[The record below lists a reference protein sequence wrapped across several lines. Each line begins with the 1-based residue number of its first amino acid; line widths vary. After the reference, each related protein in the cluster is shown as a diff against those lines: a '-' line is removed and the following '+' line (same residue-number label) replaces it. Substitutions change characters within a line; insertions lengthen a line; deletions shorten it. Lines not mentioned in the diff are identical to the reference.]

1 MATDSSLQIMG
12 AWEIH
17 HYVCYIAVAVLLAI
31 AMRLLM
37 AYFRALAV
45 VRRDYPEAGPENMIY
60 GRWLAFQEIVW
71 SRTLMKEHA
80 DLWLPFLIGLAEF
93 LAYPIL
99 IRLDAYVLIG
109 GWLAIKSA
117 GNWGGWRISRT
128 SYNRFLVANISNVF
142 ISYWLAHLFVEKTAC
157 GLGSGVPM
165 FRF

>member
-1 MATDSSLQIMG
+1 MAPDSSLRIMG

-17 HYVCYIAVAVLLAI
+17 HYICYVAVAVLLAI

-45 VRRDYPEAGPENMIY
+45 IRRDYPEAGPENMIY
-60 GRWLAFQEIVW
+60 GRRLAFKEIVW
-71 SRTLMKEHA
+71 SCTLMKEHA

-99 IRLDAYVLIG
+99 IRLDAFVLIG

-128 SYNRFLVANISNVF
+128 SYNRFLVANILNLF
-142 ISYWLAHLFVEKTAC
+142 ISYGLARVFVERTAC
-157 GLGSGVPM
+157 GVGSGISI